1 MTKYVSSRVV
11 LDKSAIANL
20 TASAV
25 IALEKTGDF
34 VLGDVVEKQ
43 VMPFDT
49 GFMQN
54 ESTYVNKSQS
64 KQGKVSV
71 VTSTPYARRLYFHPE
86 YNFRKDNNPNAKG
99 KWLQDWTEEGK
110 YADRI
115 KKAYAKFLKELGG
128 L

>member
-1 MTKYVSSRVV
+1 MTKYVNSRVV

-20 TASAV
+20 TATAV

-34 VLGDVVEKQ
+34 VLGDIVEKQ

-64 KQGKVSV
+64 KHGKVSI

-99 KWLQDWTEEGK
+99 KWLQAWTQEGK
-110 YADRI
+110 YADKV
-115 KKAYAKFLKELGG
+115 KKAYAKFLKDLGG